1 MIEFVPLA
9 TPGRHF
15 TRSRRVRLGDADLDG
30 VLRPDG
36 VARYLQDVAGD
47 DADDTVIISE
57 DVWVVRRTA
66 MRVAA
71 GGAWPRLGDE
81 VTLTTWC
88 AGTGA
93 AWAERRTDLRVGE
106 RLMVES
112 VALWVPVDP
121 TGRPVRLRPS
131 FFDVYGEA
139 AAGRHVSG
147 RVTVVAPPASTR
159 SRPWCV
165 RRSDLDVIGHVNNAA
180 VWCALSEVATESLR
194 YASLVHH
201 GPIGAQDEVTMVHE
215 PERIWLLVDGD
226 VRVAGEYH
234 VE

>member
-9 TPGRHF
+9 APGRHF
-15 TRSRRVRLGDADLDG
+15 TNSRRVRLSDANVDG

-47 DADDTVIISE
+47 DADDTVVISE

-66 MRVAA
+66 MRVAP
-71 GGAWPRLGDE
+71 GGAWPRLGE
-81 VTLTTWC
+81 VVTLTTWC

-106 RLMVES
+106 RLMMES
-112 VALWVPVDP
+112 AALWVPVDP
-121 TGRPVRLRPS
+121 TGRPLRLRTS

-147 RVTVVAPPASTR
+147 RVTVTSPPVSSPR
-159 SRPWCV
+159 RPWCV

-180 VWCALSEVATESLR
+180 VWCALSEVASESVR

-201 GPIGAQDEVTMVHE
+201 GPIGAHESVTMVHE
-215 PERIWLLVDGD
+215 PGRVWLLVDGE
-226 VRVAGEYH
+226 VRVAGEYR

>member
-15 TRSRRVRLGDADLDG
+15 TRTRRVRLGDADVDG

-47 DADDTVIISE
+47 DADDTVVISE
-57 DVWVVRRTA
+57 EVWVVRRTA

-71 GGAWPRLGDE
+71 GGAWPRLGEE

-88 AGTGA
+88 SGTGA

-106 RLMVES
+106 RLMMES

-147 RVTVVAPPASTR
+147 RVTVVAPPAS
-159 SRPWCV
+159 SAPRPWCV

-180 VWCALSEVATESLR
+180 VWSALSEVATESVR

-201 GPIGAQDEVTMVHE
+201 GPIGAQDDVMMVHE
-215 PERIWLLVDGD
+215 PGRVWLLVDGD
-226 VRVAGEYH
+226 VRVAGEYR